1 MSAGLFVSGVLFTVT
16 IEMTAFVFTLIL
28 LQVCGNKLGGK
39 IMKEQII
46 PIERANEETIN
57 ALIELGYL
65 YVDENGLHVVGQE
78 KTNN

>member
-1 MSAGLFVSGVLFTVT
+1 
-16 IEMTAFVFTLIL
+16 
-28 LQVCGNKLGGK
+28 
-39 IMKEQII
+39 MKEPII

-65 YVDENGLHVVGQE
+65 YVDENGLHVVDQQ